1 MTWLLT
7 WLTVSVATLNATLH
21 LLVIYKFVAYNFF
34 SKLSFTNVKFSHI
47 HFVVVCDF
55 FYNQFYCLILLHL
68 K

>member
-47 HFVVVCDF
+47 HFVVFMGAD
-55 FYNQFYCLILLHL
+55 NRTEALLEGSA
-68 K
+68 